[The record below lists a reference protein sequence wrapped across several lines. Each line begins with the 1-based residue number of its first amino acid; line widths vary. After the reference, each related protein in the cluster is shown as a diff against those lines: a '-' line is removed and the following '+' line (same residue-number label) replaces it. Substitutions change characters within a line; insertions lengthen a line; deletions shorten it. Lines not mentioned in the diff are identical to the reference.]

1 MERKAYQIIL
11 EAGERGLLQS
21 DLWRKLGVN
30 SREGSRIAMKLEKRG
45 VVRRMKE
52 LYKGRW
58 TYRLFANAKEDIEV
72 KWNTLGGCP
81 CFTCTQISRCG
92 AGQPISPNHCWKLT
106 EYINQ
111 CAKETLHR

>member
-1 MERKAYQIIL
+1 MEEKAYQIIL

-45 VVRRMKE
+45 VVQRMKE

-58 TYRLFANAKEDIEV
+58 TYRLFANAKEKVEV
-72 KWNTLGGCP
+72 KWDTLGGCP
-81 CFTCTQISRCG
+81 CFTCTQISR
-92 AGQPISPNHCWKLT
+92 
-106 EYINQ
+106 
-111 CAKETLHR
+111 